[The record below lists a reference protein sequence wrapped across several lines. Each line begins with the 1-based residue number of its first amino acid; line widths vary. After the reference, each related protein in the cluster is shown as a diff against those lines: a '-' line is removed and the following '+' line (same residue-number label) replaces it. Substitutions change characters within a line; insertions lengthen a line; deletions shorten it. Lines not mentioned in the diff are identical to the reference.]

1 MCTCEICVLLAA
13 LLEPLCMYLVNLSI
27 KDASRHA
34 EPVQARLTLG
44 EERSSPSD
52 RRAARALWRSR
63 LAARRRSRLAAR
75 RRGPRLALA
84 AHTEP
89 HRHRTR
95 LIGCHFY
102 ESLNIHVPLPGL
114 VDACE
119 RGFLAA
125 AVVVDELGGHGQL
138 HLLE

>member
-44 EERSSPSD
+44 ERSSLRPP
-52 RRAARALWRSR
+52 
-63 LAARRRSRLAAR
+63 R
-75 RRGPRLALA
+75 RRGRFGALGSRRGGALGSRRGGAALA

>member
-1 MCTCEICVLLAA
+1 M
-13 LLEPLCMYLVNLSI
+13 
-27 KDASRHA
+27 
-34 EPVQARLTLG
+34 
-44 EERSSPSD
+44 
-52 RRAARALWRSR
+52 RRAMRNPYKLVSARRVLRGAPRALGRPGALGSR
-63 LAARRRSRLAAR
+63 T
-75 RRGPRLALA
+75 RRGGALGSRRGGAALA
-84 AHTEP
+84 AHTGP

-102 ESLNIHVPLPGL
+102 HRLNIHVPLPGL

-138 HLLE
+138 DLLE

>member
-44 EERSSPSD
+44 ERSSLNSVLRP
-52 RRAARALWRSR
+52 RRAARGRFGALGS
-63 LAARRRSRLAAR
+63 
-75 RRGPRLALA
+75 RRGGALGSRRGGAALA

>member
-34 EPVQARLTLG
+34 EPVQALVSRSESGVPFSPTAAPRGRFGALG
-44 EERSSPSD
+44 S
-52 RRAARALWRSR
+52 
-63 LAARRRSRLAAR
+63 
-75 RRGPRLALA
+75 RRGGAALA